1 MLTAEASKLTAEAS
15 KLTAEASK
23 LTAEASKLTAEAS
36 KLTVEASKLTAE
48 TSRMT
53 AETSRM
59 TAETSRMTA
68 EASTTEARDGRGKAM
83 ASVLYQSIE
92 TLSKDKGIDPEIVV
106 GAVEDAIALATRKYY
121 KTTESMRAEMDRET
135 GEIRAYVF
143 KTVVETPEQVED
155 ETNQISLE
163 KAREMAPEVEVGGE
177 LRFYKDT
184 TPLGRI
190 AAQMAKQVIFQ
201 KVREAERDTVFNEY
215 NHRAGEVLNATVK
228 RLEPMD
234 TIFDLGKAEARMP
247 KREQSRLE
255 QFAVGERVRVVL
267 LRVDRAAKGP
277 QVIVS
282 RAAPGLVSSLF
293 QSEVPEIY
301 DGTVTIRAIAREAGE
316 RTKIAVMSRDK
327 DVDPVGAC
335 VGMKGMRVQSII
347 RELRGEKID
356 IIEYS
361 EEITTFAEK
370 ALQPAKVSRVSI
382 TDLGEKQIEVIV
394 DDTQLSLAIGKKG
407 QNVRL
412 AAKLLQW
419 KIDIKSEEEKRQ
431 EVEQQMTAMSGGPTT
446 PIEQVTELGEQI
458 LEKLIAAG
466 ITTIEELADMTP
478 EQLEE
483 VPGIGEKTVEKI
495 STAVRHYFGQ
505 YEEGEERP
513 AVAAIAAAS
522 EIEGDAAEASA
533 DAEVSHPDHA
543 RDVEASLG
551 SEASTEDNIIAAEES
566 TGEAE
571 ESMLSEKLSGTTEE
585 RLAEE
590 AAEFGEAQELNGVST
605 DDLIAA
611 EDRAS
616 MSDANDD
623 ADAREEKI
631 ELEND
636 EVDNLA
642 VQANEVSDEGIDTDG
657 HDRG

>member
-1 MLTAEASKLTAEAS
+1 
-15 KLTAEASK
+15 
-23 LTAEASKLTAEAS
+23 
-36 KLTVEASKLTAE
+36 
-48 TSRMT
+48 
-53 AETSRM
+53 
-59 TAETSRMTA
+59 
-68 EASTTEARDGRGKAM
+68 M

-92 TLSKDKGIDPEIVV
+92 ALSRDKGIDPEVV
-106 GAVEDAIALATRKYY
+106 VTAVEDAIALATRKYY
-121 KTTESMRAEMDRET
+121 KTLESMRAELDRET
-135 GEIRAYVF
+135 GEIRAYVY

-155 ETNQISLE
+155 ETNQLTLE
-163 KAREMAPEVEVGGE
+163 QARELAPEVEAGVE

-184 TPLGRI
+184 SPLGRI

-201 KVREAERDTVFNEY
+201 KVREAERDTIFNEY

-282 RAAPGLVSSLF
+282 RAAPALVQNLF

-382 TDLGEKQIEVIV
+382 TDLAEKQIEVIV

-431 EVEQQMTAMSGGPTT
+431 EVEQEMQAMSGGPRT
-446 PIEQVTELGEQI
+446 PVEQVTELGEQI

-466 ITTIEELADMTP
+466 ITTVEELADMTP

-495 STAVRHYFGQ
+495 STAVRHYFGH

-513 AVAAIAAAS
+513 APTLPVDAETIAAAS
-522 EIEGDAAEASA
+522 TEEDGAGGEGAPE
-533 DAEVSHPDHA
+533 
-543 RDVEASLG
+543 
-551 SEASTEDNIIAAEES
+551 EDNVAKTSEETLDRIVDDKVDVATTSVDRTPEELLAAD
-566 TGEAE
+566 
-571 ESMLSEKLSGTTEE
+571 
-585 RLAEE
+585 
-590 AAEFGEAQELNGVST
+590 AAEFGEAQELNGIST
-605 DDLIAA
+605 EDLAEA
-611 EDRAS
+611 EDRES
-616 MSDANDD
+616 LSDANDD
-623 ADAREEKI
+623 ADAREEQI
-631 ELEND
+631 ELNND
-636 EVDNLA
+636 AVDEL
-642 VQANEVSDEGIDTDG
+642 VDQAQEVSDEGIDTDG